1 MIYQHIIG
9 SRPIFLRSI
18 LPIPTASYP
27 LSRRLS
33 ATVCRSPNLL
43 AKIFTCVRPFS
54 GRMREHAAP
63 FPSLSAVPPNAHP
76 QIRRMR
82 RRAIHSGN
90 RFPPRPYRATP
101 PKNFPIRKTPEP
113 ISCAGRIF
121 IASPVWNK
129 SGRRRFH
136 KPPPPSWTSG
146 SGGFTGNTAVNTP
159 AGKVRGFPR
168 ESRPNLNAAPK
179 RASARNAGRM
189 KYCQPFPSP
198 PAGPG
203 GSGRLCAL
211 AGQTRRPKVLRF
223 SIEHFLPDDY

>member
-9 SRPIFLRSI
+9 SRPIFLRPI

-54 GRMREHAAP
+54 GRMREYAAS
-63 FPSLSAVPPNAHP
+63 FPSPCRSPK
-76 QIRRMR
+76 RR
-82 RRAIHSGN
+82 
-90 RFPPRPYRATP
+90 
-101 PKNFPIRKTPEP
+101 IRK
-113 ISCAGRIF
+113 SGGYGGRQSTQGTDSLRAQIARLRKKIF
-121 IASPVWNK
+121 RLARHRSQLVAPDVFLSPLRPGIK
-129 SGRRRFH
+129 AAARRFH

-146 SGGFTGNTAVNTP
+146 MRGFTGNTAVNTP
-159 AGKVRGFPR
+159 AGKVQGFPR

-189 KYCQPFPSP
+189 KYCQPLPSP

-203 GSGRLCAL
+203 GSGSLCAL